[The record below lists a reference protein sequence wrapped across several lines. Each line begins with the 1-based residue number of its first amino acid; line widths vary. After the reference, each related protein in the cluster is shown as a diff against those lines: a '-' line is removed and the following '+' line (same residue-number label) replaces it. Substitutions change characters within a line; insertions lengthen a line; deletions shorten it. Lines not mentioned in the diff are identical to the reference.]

1 MANLTA
7 IAEKEILNTWLRALT
22 TAVSGSNASTSNLLV
37 TSSTGFGVGEFVKVS
52 SLGTYHQ
59 ITAVPDGTHVTV
71 SPVTSGTVTTGN
83 VVRAAYSPLGV
94 WIGLFSAA
102 PTDAGGGTE
111 ATGGSYARVQVTQAD
126 ASWAAPSG
134 TPSSTSNSAAVT
146 FPTSTATWGGTMTH
160 FGIFDAASG
169 GNLIG
174 WNSLTTPQSVAAAG
188 ITPSFAIGAL
198 TWSED

>member
-1 MANLTA
+1 MAHKTA
-7 IAEKEILNTWLRALT
+7 YMEKAALNTWLRQLS
-22 TAVSGSNASTSNLLV
+22 TAVNGGNASTTNILV
-37 TSSTGFGVGEFVKVS
+37 TSSTGFNLGDVITLTTPG
-52 SLGTYHQ
+52 SLHRVTV
-59 ITAVPDGTHVTV
+59 VPDGTHVTI
-71 SPVTSGTVTTGN
+71 SPAAGVAPTTGN
-83 VVRAAYSPLGV
+83 LARVAYSPPAV
-94 WIGLFSAA
+94 YVGLFTAA

-126 ASWAAPSG
+126 ASWAAPAG
-134 TPSSTSNSAAVT
+134 TPTLTSNSAAVT

-160 FGIFDAASG
+160 FGIFDAATT

-174 WNSLTTPQSVAAAG
+174 WNSLTTPQAVGAAG